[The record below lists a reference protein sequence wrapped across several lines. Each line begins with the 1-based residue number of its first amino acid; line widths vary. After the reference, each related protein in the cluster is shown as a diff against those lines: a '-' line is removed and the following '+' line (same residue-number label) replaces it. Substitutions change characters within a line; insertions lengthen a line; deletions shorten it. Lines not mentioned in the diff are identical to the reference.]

1 MKCKEI
7 AALIEQLA
15 PVALA
20 YEWDNVGLLCG
31 DAEQEVTKLLLT
43 LDLDIDVALRRLVK
57 ERRWW
62 SAITQSSFDPVS
74 RVTAQTPDGRLLR
87 TLAQHNILITP
98 PTPISTWRGAG

>member
-31 DAEQEVTKLLLT
+31 RHRAGGHK
-43 LDLDIDVALRRLVK
+43 
-57 ERRWW
+57 
-62 SAITQSSFDPVS
+62 
-74 RVTAQTPDGRLLR
+74 TA
-87 TLAQHNILITP
+87 AY
-98 PTPISTWRGAG
+98 A